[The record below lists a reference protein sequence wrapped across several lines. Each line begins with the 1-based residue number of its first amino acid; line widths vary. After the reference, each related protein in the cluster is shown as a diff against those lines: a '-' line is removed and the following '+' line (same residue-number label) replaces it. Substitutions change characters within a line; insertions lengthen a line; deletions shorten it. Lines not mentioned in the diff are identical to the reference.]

1 MGCLVTG
8 HWAVEQANA
17 ERGGGGSAARAG
29 ASDAG
34 LEVNSSFLVVKK
46 VQSVNLQC
54 RSQKCVGCSG
64 VHMRPDGSR
73 AILFNGVAVFYVTG
87 YDKIVTSAEQSIN
100 RRSCAQRGNSSGP
113 VCTGVAA
120 LSDLYLRTE
129 APRPRLVQ
137 RRTQTPRIAHAPGI
151 RPDADRP
158 DIIATTRRRHLRDNR
173 EPRKPPQGSTRRQHL
188 WIRCATHGSA
198 GHLWRNVAHVAP
210 T

>member
-1 MGCLVTG
+1 M
-8 HWAVEQANA
+8 EQANA

-46 VQSVNLQC
+46 VQSVNLPNAV
-54 RSQKCVGCSG
+54 RKSVLALGCSG

-129 APRPRLVQ
+129 APRPRLACSA
-137 RRTQTPRIAHAPGI
+137 AH
-151 RPDADRP
+151 
-158 DIIATTRRRHLRDNR
+158 RHLASLMRQASDR
-173 EPRKPPQGSTRRQHL
+173 TRTVR
-188 WIRCATHGSA
+188 T
-198 GHLWRNVAHVAP
+198 
-210 T
+210 

>member
-1 MGCLVTG
+1 M
-8 HWAVEQANA
+8 EQANA

-100 RRSCAQRGNSSGP
+100 RRSCAHNADSWAASWMRKRSFRCLRASMSKRKARARSLSLAAEWMM
-113 VCTGVAA
+113 TG
-120 LSDLYLRTE
+120 
-129 APRPRLVQ
+129 
-137 RRTQTPRIAHAPGI
+137 I
-151 RPDADRP
+151 
-158 DIIATTRRRHLRDNR
+158 
-173 EPRKPPQGSTRRQHL
+173 
-188 WIRCATHGSA
+188 
-198 GHLWRNVAHVAP
+198 NVAFVRAHE
-210 T
+210 

>member
-1 MGCLVTG
+1 
-8 HWAVEQANA
+8 
-17 ERGGGGSAARAG
+17 
-29 ASDAG
+29 
-34 LEVNSSFLVVKK
+34 
-46 VQSVNLQC
+46 
-54 RSQKCVGCSG
+54 
-64 VHMRPDGSR
+64 MRPDGSR

-129 APRPRLVQ
+129 APPPRLVQ

-188 WIRCATHGSA
+188 WIRRARGAVVSTCMPLPTRRQHLWIRCATHGSA